1 MELREIKTF
10 KAVATF
16 LNFNRAA
23 EALNCVQSTVS
34 AQIKALEED
43 FGVPLFDRLG
53 KRVFL
58 TEAGQVLLR
67 YAGKMLAL
75 EDEILVQVTGK
86 EEPFGLLS
94 VRAPQTVGTYFLP
107 EVIEVFNKQFPKISL
122 DISSCAFH
130 DLNRELKSGI
140 TDVAFLLTDMISSQE
155 LNSEVLGIEKLV
167 IAAHP
172 DHELAAHSVVR
183 TEDLKKQTLLLPKH
197 DCSYKM
203 VFEQIL
209 SARKV
214 RATVIEYN
222 SIEAIKQCVLR
233 GLGITLLPESAL
245 RSEIEQKRL
254 LSLPYSEGP
263 LETAIL
269 MIWHKDKWISPALK
283 CFMDAAR
290 TLICKLAGGHSTLER
305 KPVP

>member
-10 KAVATF
+10 KSVATL

-23 EALNCVQSTVS
+23 EALHCVQSTVS

-67 YAGKMLAL
+67 YAEKMLAL
-75 EDEILVQVTGK
+75 EDEIFVQVTGK
-86 EEPFGLLS
+86 EEPCGLLS
-94 VRAPQTVGTYFLP
+94 IRAPQTVGTYYLP
-107 EVIEVFNKQFPKISL
+107 GVIEVFNKRFPQFSL

-130 DLNRELKSGI
+130 ALQQELKSGI

-155 LNSEVLGIEKLV
+155 LKSEVLGIEKLI
-167 IAAHP
+167 IAVHP
-172 DHELAAHSVVR
+172 KHELALLSVVR
-183 TEDLKKQTLLLPKH
+183 PEDLKGQTLLLPKH

-209 SARKV
+209 TVGKI

-245 RSEIEQKRL
+245 QNEIERKRL
-254 LSLPYSEGP
+254 MSLPYSEGP

-283 CFMDAAR
+283 CFMNAAR
-290 TLICKLAGGHSTLER
+290 TIISKLT
-305 KPVP
+305 

>member
-10 KAVATF
+10 KTVATL

-23 EALNCVQSTVS
+23 EALHCAQSTVS

-43 FGVPLFDRLG
+43 FGLPLFDRLG

-67 YAGKMLAL
+67 YAEKMLAL

-86 EEPFGLLS
+86 EEPCGLLS
-94 VRAPQTVGTYFLP
+94 VRAPQTIGTYYLP
-107 EVIEVFNKQFPKISL
+107 GVIEVFNKQFPQISL

-130 DLNRELKSGI
+130 DLQQELKSGI
-140 TDVAFLLTDMISSQE
+140 TDVAFLLADMIASQE
-155 LNSEVLGIEKLV
+155 LNSEVLGIEKLM

-172 DHELAAHSVVR
+172 NHELAMRSVVR

-209 SARKV
+209 SARKI

-222 SIEAIKQCVLR
+222 SIEAIKQCVLL

-245 RSEIEQKRL
+245 QAEIEQKRL
-254 LSLPYSEGP
+254 LSLPFSEGP

-290 TLICKLAGGHSTLER
+290 KRIANLSGSR
-305 KPVP
+305 QP

>member
-1 MELREIKTF
+1 MELRELKTF
-10 KAVATF
+10 KAVATL

-23 EALNCVQSTVS
+23 EVLHCVQSTVS

-67 YAGKMLAL
+67 YAEKMLAL

-86 EEPFGLLS
+86 EEPCGLLS
-94 VRAPQTVGTYFLP
+94 VRAPQTIGTYFLP
-107 EVIEVFNKQFPKISL
+107 GVIEVFNKRFPKTSL

-130 DLNRELKSGI
+130 DLQRELKSGI

-155 LNSEVLGIEKLV
+155 LNSEILGIEKLV
-167 IAAHP
+167 IASHP
-172 DHELAAHSVVR
+172 DHKLAARSVVR
-183 TEDLKKQTLLLPKH
+183 AEDLKAQTLLLPKH

-209 SARKV
+209 SDKKV

-233 GLGITLLPESAL
+233 GLGITMLPESAL
-245 RSEIEQKRL
+245 RAEIDQKRL
-254 LSLPYSEGP
+254 LPLPFSEGP
-263 LETAIL
+263 LEAAIL

-290 TLICKLAGGHSTLER
+290 TLIGQLAGANQRIG
-305 KPVP
+305 